1 MEELQDAIEDAQYV
15 SAIAS
20 VEDGPRPVL
29 LWEIP
34 EEEELARWKDGLL
47 VSHAK
52 EEGGSSSLPTP
63 FSFEWTMAQA
73 LGFFLVSA
81 YLKEMVNNYVEINF
95 IEEVIRWKQSKGR
108 QRAEKTAYIVLNYL
122 TPLAESSTEGDLT
135 PELAVVTP
143 DAIAPPPKSG
153 NNMSGHG
160 EDSGSMRKIHPIVG
174 PPKTEITEYSLR
186 REPTGFLPKAM
197 EDLRARNS
205 GPIKTCVGLGGDI
218 LESIMS
224 KVDFMRNLPGF
235 GSPSIVPEAD
245 NSNISGRRQSLTAMK
260 SDVRRLSL
268 MVSQLPENLFDDA
281 ELVVADSIREKYWAG
296 FQTSVHHSKLL
307 NFLWFQ
313 DRTVV
318 EEDFF
323 VMRVLGRGGFG
334 LVTGMYSIHCFLIYV
349 VL

>member
-1 MEELQDAIEDAQYV
+1 
-15 SAIAS
+15 
-20 VEDGPRPVL
+20 VL

-47 VSHAK
+47 ASHAK
-52 EEGGSSSLPTP
+52 EEGRSSSLPTP
-63 FSFEWTMAQA
+63 LSFEWTMAQA
-73 LGFFLVSA
+73 LGFFLFSA
-81 YLKEMVNNYVEINF
+81 YLKETVNSYVEINF
-95 IEEVIRWKQSKGR
+95 MEEVIRWKKLKGR
-108 QRAEKTAYIVLNYL
+108 LRAEKTAYIVLNYL
-122 TPLAESSTEGDLT
+122 TPLAESSTAGDPPAGLAEVTRDAVASPPT
-135 PELAVVTP
+135 P
-143 DAIAPPPKSG
+143 G
-153 NNMSGHG
+153 NEKNGHG
-160 EDSGSMRKIHPIVG
+160 EESGSMRKIHPIVG

-197 EDLRARNS
+197 EELRARNS
-205 GPIKTCVGLGGDI
+205 GPIKTCVGVGGNI

-245 NSNISGRRQSLTAMK
+245 NSNKSGRRQSLATMK

-268 MVSQLPENLFDDA
+268 MVSQIPENLFDDA
-281 ELVVADSIREKYWAG
+281 ELVVAEIIQEKYWAG

-318 EEDFF
+318 EDDFF

-334 LVTGMYSIHCFLIYV
+334 LVTGEYSIHYLLFHDV
-349 VL
+349 Q